1 MEAAAKL
8 SKVKV
13 NHLFSDQKKG
23 NHVRGS
29 TDFALAGGEPSNNTS
44 MTSSSI
50 LQSAQVLKAKKK
62 AMMMSGSPLAAA
74 YTRSMAAINPT
85 LSEPSNSKND
95 RSIGNIKKNK
105 LLPPRPKGKS
115 GGAAPGI
122 VQVTA
127 AP

>member
-1 MEAAAKL
+1 VEAGAKL

-13 NHLFSDQKKG
+13 NHLFSDVKK
-23 NHVRGS
+23 NARGS
-29 TDFALAGGEPSNNTS
+29 TDFALAPSHNS
-44 MTSSSI
+44 SVTSSSI

-62 AMMMSGSPLAAA
+62 AMMMYGSPLAAA
-74 YTRSMAAINPT
+74 YTPNMTAFNPSP
-85 LSEPSNSKND
+85 SEQSNSKND
-95 RSIGNIKKNK
+95 RTIGNIKKNK

-127 AP
+127 AT